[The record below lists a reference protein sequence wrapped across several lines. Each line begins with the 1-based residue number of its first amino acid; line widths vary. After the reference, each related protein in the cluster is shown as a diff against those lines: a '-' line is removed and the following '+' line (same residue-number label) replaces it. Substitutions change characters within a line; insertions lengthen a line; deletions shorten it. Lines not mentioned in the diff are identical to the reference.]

1 MKTKEFLEKNKY
13 LILGSISSIS
23 IIISSLSMLSVSRSF
38 KKVSN
43 SLISISTWADNQN
56 VCIERTWRID
66 GKNTK
71 GIPWKV
77 WSCNG
82 GGE

>member
-1 MKTKEFLEKNKY
+1 MKTKEFIQTNKFF
-13 LILGSISSIS
+13 ILAGFSTIS
-23 IIISSLSMLSVSRSF
+23 IIISSLSILAVSKSI
-38 KKVSN
+38 KEVSN
-43 SLISISTWADNQN
+43 SLLSISAWANNQN
-56 VCIERTWRID
+56 ECVEKTWRVD
-66 GKNTK
+66 GKNTQ